1 MLNKLRKR
9 LDPFLT
15 RLALAFVSRG
25 FSPNS
30 LSLIGFFV
38 SIAAGIMYALSS
50 HVSLSNYYFNTLIG
64 GILLLIAGLFD
75 ILDGA
80 VARVTNQISNRG
92 AFLDSLLDKVAEV
105 VVFISIF
112 LGNLSTPIWCLIA
125 ISLSLLV
132 SYTRARADS
141 LHIPLIGIG
150 IGERAER
157 LLIIALVGMIPLYGA
172 MQVAVIMV
180 SFVAGATIVQ
190 RINTANKKL

>member
-25 FSPNS
+25 FSPNG

-38 SIAAGIMYALSS
+38 SISAGIMYALSS

-132 SYTRARADS
+132 SDTEGTCRFFAYPTNRHWDWRTCREITNNCPGWHDS
-141 LHIPLIGIG
+141 SLWCDASSSYNGIICG
-150 IGERAER
+150 WGDDC
-157 LLIIALVGMIPLYGA
+157 
-172 MQVAVIMV
+172 
-180 SFVAGATIVQ
+180 SK
-190 RINTANKKL
+190 NKYCK